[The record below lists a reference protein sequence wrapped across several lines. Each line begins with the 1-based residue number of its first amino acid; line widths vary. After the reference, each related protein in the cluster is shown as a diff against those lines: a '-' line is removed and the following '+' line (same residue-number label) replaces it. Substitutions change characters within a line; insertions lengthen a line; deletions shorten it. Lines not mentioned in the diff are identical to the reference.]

1 VSTPSLYRRA
11 GFTLIELMIAV
22 SLLVLVVLNLTMAL
36 NAAVRTSDREATET
50 ALEDQAQIVLDR
62 VGYAIM
68 GCARDTLIPDA
79 EPPLYSS
86 DLRYQVHVGVED
98 GEVVW
103 GDPERIWH
111 VGGEDQV
118 IWSQNPDE
126 PQERRVVWSN
136 LIRPLLEGEIINGI
150 DDNGNGLIDESGLTF
165 TMDRD
170 SVTIRISLLREVEGG
185 ESITRTVETTV
196 TCRNR

>member
-1 VSTPSLYRRA
+1 MSAQAMKQRA
-11 GFTLIELMIAV
+11 GFTLLELMIAV

-36 NAAVRTSDREATET
+36 NAAMRTSDREATE
-50 ALEDQAQIVLDR
+50 AVLEDQAQIVLDR

-68 GCARDTLIPDA
+68 GCARETLVPDA

-103 GDPERIWH
+103 GDPERIFH
-111 VGGEDQV
+111 VDGEDQV

-126 PQERRVVWSN
+126 PEERRVVWSN
-136 LIRPLLEGEIINGI
+136 LVQDLLEGETINGI

-170 SVTIRISLLREVEGG
+170 SVTIRISLLREIPGG
-185 ESITRTVETTV
+185 NTITRTVETTV
-196 TCRNR
+196 TCRNL